1 VGKILRQGIWCSFES
16 GTAPFSAIVHTDT
29 TFVIDVHN
37 ITKRYGHHT
46 AIDRV
51 TFSVAKGE
59 VLAFLGPNG
68 AGKTTTMRI
77 LTCFMPA
84 TEGTA
89 RVAGFDCADQPLEVK
104 RQIGYLPETPPVY
117 QELTVAEYLTF
128 VGRLRGISGPKL
140 SSALDQSI
148 GRLELGSVRHRLIG
162 NLSRGYRQ
170 RVGLAQAL
178 LHDPPVLILDEP
190 TVGLDPKQIIEI
202 RELIKSLAGSHSVIL
217 STHILPEAT
226 AVCQRVVIINKGR
239 IVAEDTPEQLSA
251 RLRQSEKVSITLKA
265 CPTDCEM
272 KLRAIPGVLNVFPG
286 QAGGSFL
293 LECKLGRDLRD
304 EIARVAVLSQWGLL
318 ELRTVSMTL
327 EDVFLQLTRHE
338 DHLSEPSEAAVSMVS
353 AEKTEA

>member
-1 VGKILRQGIWCSFES
+1 M
-16 GTAPFSAIVHTDT
+16 
-29 TFVIDVHN
+29 IDVQQ
-37 ITKRYGHHT
+37 ITKRYGQHT

-89 RVAGFDCADQPLEVK
+89 RVAGFDCVDQPLEVK
-104 RQIGYLPETPPVY
+104 RRIGYLPETPPVY
-117 QELTVAEYLTF
+117 QELTVTEYLRF
-128 VGRLRGISGPKL
+128 VGRLRGLAGKIL
-140 SSALDQSI
+140 SSSMQREVE
-148 GRLELGSVRHRLIG
+148 RLGLGSVQHRLIG

-170 RVGLAQAL
+170 RVGLAQVL
-178 LHDPPVLILDEP
+178 LHDPQVLILDEP

-202 RELIKSLAGSHSVIL
+202 RELIKNLAGSHSVIL

-226 AVCQRVVIINKGR
+226 AVCQRVVIISGGR

-251 RLRQSEKVSITLKA
+251 RLRQSEKISVTMKA
-265 CPTDCEM
+265 PSAECEAQ
-272 KLRAIPGVLNVFPG
+272 LRAIPGVLNVFPG
-286 QAGGSFL
+286 QTAGSVL
-293 LECKLGRDLRD
+293 IECALGRDLRD
-304 EIARVAVLSQWGLL
+304 EIARVVVSNHWGLL
-318 ELRTVSMTL
+318 ELRTISMTL

-338 DHLSEPSEAAVSMVS
+338 EGLPHAAEAPVGPTAGQPLV
-353 AEKTEA
+353 

>member
-1 VGKILRQGIWCSFES
+1 M
-16 GTAPFSAIVHTDT
+16 
-29 TFVIDVHN
+29 IDVHN

-51 TFSVAKGE
+51 TFSVATGE

-77 LTCFMPA
+77 LTGFMPA

-89 RVAGFDCADQPLEVK
+89 RVAGFDCTDQSLEVK

-117 QELTVAEYLTF
+117 QELTVTEYLTF
-128 VGRLRGISGPKL
+128 VGQLRGMTGPNL
-140 SSALDQSI
+140 TSALDQSI
-148 GRLELGSVRHRLIG
+148 GRLELGTVRHRLIG

-251 RLRQSEKVSITLKA
+251 RLRQSEKVSLTLKS
-265 CPTDCEM
+265 CPVDCEA
-272 KLRAIPGVLNVFPG
+272 KLLAIPGVLHVLPG
-286 QAGGSFL
+286 QGGGTFL
-293 LECKLGRDLRD
+293 IECELGRDLRD
-304 EIARVAVLSQWGLL
+304 ELARVAVTNQWGLL

-338 DHLSEPSEAAVSMVS
+338 DHSTQA
-353 AEKTEA
+353 TEATVSLAATDSTDGRAGNV

>member
-1 VGKILRQGIWCSFES
+1 MIEVQ
-16 GTAPFSAIVHTDT
+16 
-29 TFVIDVHN
+29 N

-104 RQIGYLPETPPVY
+104 RRIGYLPETPPVY
-117 QELTVAEYLTF
+117 QELTVTEYLTF
-128 VGRLRGISGPKL
+128 VGRLRGMTGRNL

-148 GRLELGSVRHRLIG
+148 GRLELGAVRHRLIG

-202 RELIKSLAGSHSVIL
+202 RELIKSLAGTHSVIL

-226 AVCQRVVIINKGR
+226 AVCQRVVIISGGR

-251 RLRQSEKVSITLKA
+251 RLRHSEKISVTLKT
-265 CPTDCEM
+265 PSPDCEV
-272 KLRAIPGVLNVFPG
+272 KLRAIPGILNIFPG
-286 QAGGSFL
+286 QTAGNYL
-293 LECKLGRDLRD
+293 IECALGQDLRD
-304 EIARVAVLSQWGLL
+304 EIARCVVSNHWGLL
-318 ELRTVSMTL
+318 ELRTISMTL
-327 EDVFLQLTRHE
+327 EDVFLKLTRHE
-338 DHLSEPSEAAVSMVS
+338 EGLSPSADTPVNPTPEETAVAQDTAS
-353 AEKTEA
+353 

>member
-1 VGKILRQGIWCSFES
+1 M
-16 GTAPFSAIVHTDT
+16 
-29 TFVIDVHN
+29 IDVHN

-77 LTCFMPA
+77 LTCFMPP
-84 TEGTA
+84 TEGMA
-89 RVAGFDCADQPLEVK
+89 RVAGFDCVEESMEVK
-104 RQIGYLPETPPVY
+104 RRIGYLPETPPVY
-117 QELTVAEYLTF
+117 QELTVTEYLTF
-128 VGRLRGISGPKL
+128 VGQLRGITGPAL
-140 SSALDQSI
+140 TSAMDQSI

-226 AVCQRVVIINKGR
+226 AVCQRVVIISGGR
-239 IVAEDTPEQLSA
+239 IVAEDTPDQLSA
-251 RLRQSEKVSITLKA
+251 RLRQSEKVSVTLKSA
-265 CPTDCEM
+265 PADGESQ
-272 KLRAIPGVLNVFPG
+272 LRAIPGILNVFPG
-286 QAGGSFL
+286 QSGGTYL
-293 LECKLGRDLRD
+293 IECALGRDLRD
-304 EIARVAVLSQWGLL
+304 EIARFVVTKQWGLL
-318 ELRTVSMTL
+318 ELKTISMTL
-327 EDVFLQLTRHE
+327 EDVFLRLTRHE
-338 DHLSEPSEAAVSMVS
+338 EGLSQLSESAVADPAISVQET
-353 AEKTEA
+353 AP

>member
-1 VGKILRQGIWCSFES
+1 MSKILRQGIWCSFES
-16 GTAPFSAIVHTDT
+16 GTTPFSAIVHTDT
-29 TFVIDVHN
+29 TVVIDVHN

-128 VGRLRGISGPKL
+128 VGRLRGITGPKL

-265 CPTDCEM
+265 CPADCEM

-293 LECKLGRDLRD
+293 LECELGRDLRD

-338 DHLSEPSEAAVSMVS
+338 DHHSEPPEAAVSMVS

>member
-1 VGKILRQGIWCSFES
+1 M
-16 GTAPFSAIVHTDT
+16 
-29 TFVIDVHN
+29 IDVQN

-77 LTCFMPA
+77 LTGFMPA

-89 RVAGFDCADQPLEVK
+89 RVAGFDCTDQPLEVK

-117 QELTVAEYLTF
+117 QELTVTEYLTF
-128 VGRLRGISGPKL
+128 VGQLRGLTGQPL
-140 SSALDQSI
+140 TSALNQSI
-148 GRLELGSVRHRLIG
+148 ERLELGSVRRRLIG

-251 RLRQSEKVSITLKA
+251 RLRQSEKISITLKTT
-265 CPTDCEM
+265 PVDCERT
-272 KLRAIPGVLNVFPG
+272 LREISGVLNVFPG
-286 QAGGSFL
+286 QVAGNFL
-293 LECKLGRDLRD
+293 IESELGRDLRD
-304 EIARVAVLSQWGLL
+304 EIARVVVSHHWGLL
-318 ELRTVSMTL
+318 ELRTISMTL

-338 DHLSEPSEAAVSMVS
+338 DHLSEPAEAVAGAPS
-353 AEKTEA
+353 TERTDV

>member
-1 VGKILRQGIWCSFES
+1 M
-16 GTAPFSAIVHTDT
+16 
-29 TFVIDVHN
+29 IDVQQV
-37 ITKRYGHHT
+37 TKRYGQHT

-104 RQIGYLPETPPVY
+104 RRIGYLPETPPVY
-117 QELTVAEYLTF
+117 QELTVSEYLRF
-128 VGRLRGISGPKL
+128 VGNLRGMKGGPL
-140 SSALDQSI
+140 TTAMAREVE
-148 GRLELGSVRHRLIG
+148 RLGLGPVQHRLIG

-202 RELIKSLAGSHSVIL
+202 RELIKSLSGSHSVIL

-226 AVCQRVVIINKGR
+226 AVCQRVVIISGGR

-251 RLRQSEKVSITLKA
+251 RLRHSEKISLTVKRPPADALTQ
-265 CPTDCEM
+265 
-272 KLRAIPGVLNVFPG
+272 LRQLSGVQHVF
-286 QAGGSFL
+286 QAGNDGGFL
-293 LECKLGRDLRD
+293 LECVLGHDIREDVGRL
-304 EIARVAVLSQWGLL
+304 AVSQNWGLV
-318 ELRTVSMTL
+318 ELRAVSMTL

-338 DHLSEPSEAAVSMVS
+338 EGMAQAVESATAEAAS
-353 AEKTEA
+353 

>member
-1 VGKILRQGIWCSFES
+1 M
-16 GTAPFSAIVHTDT
+16 
-29 TFVIDVHN
+29 IDVQQ
-37 ITKRYGHHT
+37 ITKRYGQHT

-89 RVAGFDCADQPLEVK
+89 SVAGFDCADQPLEVK
-104 RQIGYLPETPPVY
+104 RRIGYLPETPPVY
-117 QELTVAEYLTF
+117 QELTVSEYLQF
-128 VGRLRGISGPKL
+128 VGRLRGLTGDTLTTSMAREVERLGLGP
-140 SSALDQSI
+140 
-148 GRLELGSVRHRLIG
+148 VRHRLIG

-226 AVCQRVVIINKGR
+226 AVCQRVVIISGGR
-239 IVAEDTPEQLSA
+239 IVAEDTPDQLSA
-251 RLRQSEKVSITLKA
+251 RLRHSEKVSLTL
-265 CPTDCEM
+265 T
-272 KLRAIPGVLNVFPG
+272 RAPQDAPARLGQISGVQHVH
-286 QAGGSFL
+286 AGGSPGNFL
-293 LECKLGRDLRD
+293 LECELGRDVR
-304 EIARVAVLSQWGLL
+304 EEVGHVAVSNGWGLV
-318 ELRTVSMTL
+318 ELKSVSMTL
-327 EDVFLQLTRHE
+327 EDVFLHLTRHE
-338 DHLSEPSEAAVSMVS
+338 EGIAQGTELAPESAVAASSDNRESLS
-353 AEKTEA
+353 

>member
-1 VGKILRQGIWCSFES
+1 M
-16 GTAPFSAIVHTDT
+16 
-29 TFVIDVHN
+29 IDVQQV
-37 ITKRYGHHT
+37 TKRYGHHT

-104 RQIGYLPETPPVY
+104 RRIGYLPETPPVY
-117 QELTVAEYLTF
+117 QELTVSEYLQF
-128 VGRLRGISGPKL
+128 VGRLRGMAADTLKTAI
-140 SSALDQSI
+140 DREVE
-148 GRLELGSVRHRLIG
+148 RLGLGTVQHRLIA

-226 AVCQRVVIINKGR
+226 AVCQRVVIISNGR

-251 RLRQSEKVSITLKA
+251 RLRHSDKIAVVLRRAPEDAARRLTQIT
-265 CPTDCEM
+265 
-272 KLRAIPGVLNVFPG
+272 GVQNAFPSG
-286 QAGGSFL
+286 QAGGFL
-293 LECKLGRDLRD
+293 LECELGRDVRED
-304 EIARVAVLSQWGLL
+304 VARMAVTEGWGLI
-318 ELRTVSMTL
+318 ELKSISMTL
-327 EDVFLQLTRHE
+327 EDVFLQLTKHE
-338 DHLSEPSEAAVSMVS
+338 EGISQPEGPQESAVAGISQS
-353 AEKTEA
+353 AEPHA

>member
-1 VGKILRQGIWCSFES
+1 
-16 GTAPFSAIVHTDT
+16 
-29 TFVIDVHN
+29 VIDVHN

-84 TEGTA
+84 TEGHA
-89 RVAGFDCADQPLEVK
+89 RVAGFDCTDQPLEVK

-117 QELTVAEYLTF
+117 QELTVTEYLTF
-128 VGRLRGISGPKL
+128 VGRLRGMTGQNL
-140 SSALDQSI
+140 SAGLDQAI
-148 GRLELGSVRHRLIG
+148 GKLELGSVRHRLIG

-202 RELIKSLAGSHSVIL
+202 REL

-251 RLRQSEKVSITLKA
+251 RLRQSEKVSITLKTI
-265 CPTDCEM
+265 PPDCDM
-272 KLRAIPGVLNVFPG
+272 KLRAIPGILNVLPG

-293 LECKLGRDLRD
+293 LECELGRDLRD
-304 EIARVAVLSQWGLL
+304 EIARLVVSSNWGLL
-318 ELRTVSMTL
+318 ELRTISMTL

-338 DHLSEPSEAAVSMVS
+338 DHLTEPEEDMVGTS
-353 AEKTEA
+353 AERTDPQVNR

>member
-1 VGKILRQGIWCSFES
+1 
-16 GTAPFSAIVHTDT
+16 
-29 TFVIDVHN
+29 VIDVQN

-84 TEGTA
+84 TEGHA
-89 RVAGFDCADQPLEVK
+89 SVAGFDCTDQPLDVK

-117 QELTVAEYLTF
+117 QELTVTEYLTF
-128 VGRLRGISGPKL
+128 VGRLRGMTGQKL
-140 SSALDQSI
+140 TGALDQTI

-251 RLRQSEKVSITLKA
+251 RLRQSEKVSIVLKTV
-265 CPTDCEM
+265 PPDCEM
-272 KLRAIPGVLNVFPG
+272 KLRTIPGILNVLPG
-286 QAGGSFL
+286 QAEGSFL
-293 LECKLGRDLRD
+293 LECELGRDLRD
-304 EIARVAVLSQWGLL
+304 EIARLVVSSHWGLL
-318 ELRTVSMTL
+318 ELRTISMTL

-338 DHLSEPSEAAVSMVS
+338 DHLAEPAEAMVS
-353 AEKTEA
+353 ASAERTDA

>member
-1 VGKILRQGIWCSFES
+1 M
-16 GTAPFSAIVHTDT
+16 
-29 TFVIDVHN
+29 IDVQN

-89 RVAGFDCADQPLEVK
+89 RVAGFDCVEQPMEVK

-117 QELTVAEYLTF
+117 QELTVTEYLTF
-128 VGRLRGISGPKL
+128 VGQLRGLTGPAL
-140 SSALDQSI
+140 TSAMDQSI

-226 AVCQRVVIINKGR
+226 AVCQRVVIISGGR
-239 IVAEDTPEQLSA
+239 IVAEDTPDQLSA
-251 RLRQSEKVSITLKA
+251 RLRQSEKISVTLKSA
-265 CPTDCEM
+265 PTDGETQ
-272 KLRAIPGVLNVFPG
+272 LRAIPGILNVFPG
-286 QAGGSFL
+286 QSGGTYL
-293 LECKLGRDLRD
+293 VECALGRDLRD
-304 EIARVAVLSQWGLL
+304 EIARFVVTQHWGLL
-318 ELRTVSMTL
+318 ELKTISMTL
-327 EDVFLQLTRHE
+327 EDVFLRLTHHE
-338 DHLSEPSEAAVSMVS
+338 EGLSQPPDSPGIATNPQPSVQEAAP
-353 AEKTEA
+353 

>member
-1 VGKILRQGIWCSFES
+1 M
-16 GTAPFSAIVHTDT
+16 
-29 TFVIDVHN
+29 IDVHN

-51 TFSVAKGE
+51 TFSVAKGD

-84 TEGTA
+84 TEGAA
-89 RVAGFDCADQPLEVK
+89 RVAGFDCTDHPLEVK

-117 QELTVAEYLTF
+117 QELTVTEYLTF
-128 VGRLRGISGPKL
+128 VGQLRGMAGPTL
-140 SSALDQSI
+140 TSALDQSI
-148 GRLELGSVRHRLIG
+148 GRLELGAVRHRLIG

-251 RLRQSEKVSITLKA
+251 RLRQSEKVSLTLKSRPA
-265 CPTDCEM
+265 DCES
-272 KLRAIPGVLNVFPG
+272 KLRAIPGVLQVLPG
-286 QAGGSFL
+286 QGGGTFL
-293 LECKLGRDLRD
+293 IECELGRDLRD
-304 EIARVAVLSQWGLL
+304 ELARVAVMNQWGLL

-338 DHLSEPSEAAVSMVS
+338 DHSTEATEATVSMS
-353 AEKTEA
+353 SPENQDR